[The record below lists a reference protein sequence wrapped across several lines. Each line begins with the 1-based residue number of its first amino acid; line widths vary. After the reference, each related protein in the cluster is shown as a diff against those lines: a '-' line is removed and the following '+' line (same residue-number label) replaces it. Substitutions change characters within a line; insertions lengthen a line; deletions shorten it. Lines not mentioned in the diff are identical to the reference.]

1 MSNNL
6 ELRKYHLISLIIALQ
21 DEDSLAA
28 LEAYLGQK
36 DTLNT
41 SDLLL
46 TKLAKPMRKTISVE
60 ELVKEQGY
68 KSPSF
73 ESVRKL
79 AREIDIQEPIEELLK
94 MLTP

>member
-21 DEDSLAA
+21 DEDSLSA
-28 LEAYLGQK
+28 LEAYLSQK
-36 DTLNT
+36 SILNT

-60 ELVKEQGY
+60 ELVKEQDY
-68 KSPSF
+68 KSPSL
-73 ESVRKL
+73 ESIRKL

>member
-28 LEAYLGQK
+28 LEAYLAQK

-41 SDLLL
+41 NDLLL

-60 ELVKEQGY
+60 ELVKEQDY

-79 AREIDIQEPIEELLK
+79 AREIDIQEPIEDLLK

>member
-36 DTLNT
+36 DSLNT
-41 SDLLL
+41 SDLML
-46 TKLAKPMRKTISVE
+46 TKLAKC
-60 ELVKEQGY
+60 
-68 KSPSF
+68 
-73 ESVRKL
+73 
-79 AREIDIQEPIEELLK
+79 ARPFL
-94 MLTP
+94 

>member
-36 DTLNT
+36 DSLNT
-41 SDLLL
+41 SDLML

-60 ELVKEQGY
+60 ELVKEQDY
-68 KSPSF
+68 KGIDMIEF
-73 ESVRKL
+73 QALIK
-79 AREIDIQEPIEELLK
+79 EINITEPIEELLASI
-94 MLTP
+94 